1 MPSMAGTNIL
11 VIQALAIRDTFT
23 LVAISGGLIPAYYT
37 FISKIR
43 LQPRSATNL
52 AGGLEIQP
60 RLTFHHLNP
69 QKHLAEQSFPSPPE
83 AIA

>member
-11 VIQALAIRDTFT
+11 LIQALAIRDTFI
-23 LVAISGGLIPAYYT
+23 LIAISGGLIPDYYV
-37 FISKIR
+37 FISKIH
-43 LQPRSATNL
+43 LQSRSATNL

-60 RLTFHHLNP
+60 RLTFRHLNP
-69 QKHLAEQSFPSPPE
+69 QKYLEEQSFPSPPK

>member
-1 MPSMAGTNIL
+1 MTRMAGTNLL

-37 FISKIR
+37 FISKIC

-52 AGGLEIQP
+52 TGGLEIQP
-60 RLTFHHLNP
+60 RLTFRHLNP
-69 QKHLAEQSFPSPPE
+69 QKYLAEQSFPSPPK